1 MTVRRTGEVGPVL
14 GDGRKTYTNAGGANQ
29 LPAIAAA
36 LGAHADL
43 PTAIALNGATPSDS
57 IAFTPSIPLPD
68 GVTGYAYCSSANN
81 VQIRFVGATAGGTPA
96 GWGADTTFNVS
107 VI

>member
-1 MTVRRTGEVGPVL
+1 MVRRTGETGPVL
-14 GDGRKTYTNAGGANQ
+14 GDGRRTYTNAGGALQ

-36 LGAHADL
+36 VGAHADL
-43 PTAIALNGATPSDS
+43 PSAIPLNGANTEDS
-57 IAFTPSIPLPD
+57 IAFTPSIPLPN

-81 VQIRFVGATAGGTPA
+81 VQIRFVGATAAGTPA

-107 VI
+107 VV